1 MYAAIASG
9 RNSVGYE
16 IDENFKEVNKHY
28 QFPVMTNQETQ
39 LTINQLHSIER
50 AGDNTFE
57 VIFFWLYCLTCCYNL
72 IIADICDIA
81 NQLHVFFPS
90 AQLAMLGSSLCDIDT
105 DLRLVLSRCC
115 GLPLSRNLVCF
126 TVTRPRWHGY
136 TDCRERLVAER
147 AKLEMSPNW
156 YRQAH
161 IGVDRHHFFTSIL
174 FTPHLTAT

>member
-72 IIADICDIA
+72 IIEDICDIP
-81 NQLHVFFPS
+81 NSCTSFFRQL
-90 AQLAMLGSSLCDIDT
+90 
-105 DLRLVLSRCC
+105 
-115 GLPLSRNLVCF
+115 N
-126 TVTRPRWHGY
+126 
-136 TDCRERLVAER
+136 
-147 AKLEMSPNW
+147 
-156 YRQAH
+156 
-161 IGVDRHHFFTSIL
+161 
-174 FTPHLTAT
+174 